1 MQTRK
6 LAVFGLCASISI
18 LASAQSI
25 SPPKEIHLNTANL
38 ETRTPFE
45 GVFVKSV
52 YTDTTLLFF
61 ITIEAGSSS
70 AHHNHP
76 DEQTMLFHS
85 GKVRAIVGDNEYE
98 VGAGDVIIVPA
109 YVPHQFVAVEDSTWT
124 EVHGPGFNNSRKW
137 ETAGDN

>member
-1 MQTRK
+1 MQIKR
-6 LAVFGLCASISI
+6 LSAIGLCASLSI

-25 SPPKEIHLNTANL
+25 SPPREIHLNTENL
-38 ETRTPFE
+38 DTRMPFE

-85 GKVRAIVGDNEYE
+85 GRVRATVGDNEYE
-98 VGAGDVIIVPA
+98 VGAGDIIIVPS
-109 YVPHQFVAVEDSTWT
+109 YVPHQFVAIEDSTWT

-137 ETAGDN
+137 EMAGN